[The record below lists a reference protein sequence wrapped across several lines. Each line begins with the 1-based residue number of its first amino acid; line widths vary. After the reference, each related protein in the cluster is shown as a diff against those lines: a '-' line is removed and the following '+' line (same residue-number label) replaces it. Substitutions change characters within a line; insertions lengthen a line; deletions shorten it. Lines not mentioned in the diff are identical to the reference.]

1 MDIGIAHHKIASIA
15 RGLAQEKQST
25 LNKLKAEYNNL
36 SRPDFLWHYLL
47 QSFSTMGR
55 ASGWDGLI
63 GNKYNYNKLRYE
75 ALDKRPPSERVR
87 VVAQTCR
94 DAKIR
99 MPSVKADYILKCFE
113 QVKSLGGPEAA
124 KKMLFAQ
131 EGREGKI
138 RFLKRFSGIGDKYA
152 RNIMMDV
159 YHEDFR
165 DSIALDIRIK
175 SISEAFGLA
184 FNSYTQHE
192 EFYLS
197 VAKEAGING
206 WELDRLIFNF
216 KDRFLV
222 GSGTTYPAKPNQ
234 GIHRTACSRR

>member
-1 MDIGIAHHKIASIA
+1 
-15 RGLAQEKQST
+15 LALEKEST
-25 LNKLKAEYNNL
+25 LNKLKAEYKNL

-47 QSFSTMGR
+47 QSFSTMGK
-55 ASGWDGLI
+55 ASGWEGLI
-63 GNKYNYNKLRYE
+63 GNKYNYDKLRYE
-75 ALDKRPPSERVR
+75 VLVELPQKDRAKIVE
-87 VVAQTCR
+87 QTCR

-99 MPSVKADYILKCFE
+99 MPTVKTYYILKCFE
-113 QVKSLGGPEAA
+113 QVKSLGGPAAA

-138 RFLKRFSGIGDKYA
+138 RFLKQFMGIGDKYA

-175 SISEAFGLA
+175 SISEAFGLE
-184 FNSYTQHE
+184 FSSYSQHE

-197 VAKEAGING
+197 VAREAGING

-222 GSGTTYPAKPNQ
+222 GPDTTCTAKPNQ
-234 GIHRTACSRR
+234 GIPRTACRRR